1 MISEFFS
8 DYTVQLVLAGS
19 AIIGAVS
26 GMIGCLAY
34 LRKQSLVGDVIS
46 HSTLLGIVVSFVL
59 TYYIFGYATRSLAVL
74 VPGAIVAGLA
84 ALFLSKYITSETRLK
99 QDAGLGLMLA
109 IFFGTGLTGLR
120 WIQKSSNIA
129 GRSGLDDYL
138 FGMAAA
144 ITSNDVAI
152 LFGMGLVATV
162 ALFAFWPYIKAYTC
176 DPEYATGIGLPVRRL
191 EALILTL
198 LVIGIVIGIQVAG
211 VVLMISLLI
220 APAAAARQWTNVLS
234 QMVLLAAAIGA
245 GCASAGALV
254 SASFKHMP
262 TGPMIVLL
270 LTLVFLVSILFA
282 PQRGVLMRRQSL
294 ES

>member
-1 MISEFFS
+1 MISEFLS

-34 LRKQSLVGDVIS
+34 LRKQSLVGDVVS
-46 HSTLLGIVVSFVL
+46 HSTLLGIVLTFGL
-59 TYYIFGYATRSLAVL
+59 TYYFLGSATRSLAIL
-74 VPGAIVAGLA
+74 VPGAILAGLA
-84 ALFLSKYITSETRLK
+84 SLFLCKFITSETRLK

-109 IFFGTGLTGLR
+109 IFFGSGLTALR
-120 WIQKSSNIA
+120 WIQRSSTIP

-144 ITSNDVAI
+144 TTMSDVV
-152 LFGMGLVATV
+152 MLVALGTTATIAV
-162 ALFAFWPYIKAYTC
+162 LAFWPYIKVYTC
-176 DPEYATGIGLPVRRL
+176 DPAYAQAIGLPVKRL

-220 APAAAARQWTNVLS
+220 APAASARQWTNGLS
-234 QMVLLAAAIGA
+234 WMVALAATIGSI
-245 GCASAGALV
+245 CASAGALI
-254 SASFKHMP
+254 SSSFKHLP
-262 TGPMIVLL
+262 TGPLIVLL
-270 LTLVFLVSILFA
+270 LTTVFLISIFFA
-282 PQRGVLMRRQSL
+282 PHRGILMRRQSL